1 MPAFFLTLLASA
13 IASFGGRDYR
23 LVAHLSSRLG
33 GSQVLLV
40 VAWLSAA
47 ITAALA
53 GLAGMGI
60 ASLLAPNAKAMLVA
74 IALLLAAAEM
84 VWPWRW
90 RMAEEPTRSSFAILV
105 VLVAAQIGDGARFL
119 ILAITLATGAPWLA
133 VLGGAAG
140 SGAVLT
146 LGWSVGPLPAHAGT
160 LRRVRQALA
169 AVLAVT
175 GVVIGISARGLIG

>member
-1 MPAFFLTLLASA
+1 M
-13 IASFGGRDYR
+13 
-23 LVAHLSSRLG
+23 
-33 GSQVLLV
+33 

-133 VLGGAAG
+133 VLGGAVG

-146 LGWSVGPLPAHAGT
+146 LGWSLGPLPAHAGT
-160 LRRVRQALA
+160 LRRVRLALA
-169 AVLAVT
+169 TVLAVT